1 MGYKMKTLLLTIW
14 ITVLFLL
21 FIPLATAAE
30 PALYQSPVDDI
41 ARWFENAF
49 EDVQLFFDN
58 LGENLARA
66 VENMLGS
73 VSNFGKAIQEQFQGI
88 NRDLTP

>member
-1 MGYKMKTLLLTIW
+1 MKTLQLTIW
-14 ITVLFLL
+14 VTVLFLL
-21 FIPLATAAE
+21 FIPLAPAAD
-30 PALYQSPVDDI
+30 PYHSDSPIDEIV
-41 ARWFENAF
+41 RWLENAF
-49 EDVQLFFDN
+49 EDVKVFFDN

-66 VENMLGS
+66 VENMFSS